1 MHLLAFCQA
10 FNKQLIFRVPLK
22 NNLANNMHS
31 EKFAL
36 PSAKKIHSA
45 KSPFNTRQ
53 RKTFVCSLSV
63 SLSALGKLTYLP
75 NVYFFST
82 QQTKSLPSAKEKHWR
97 NKNSNHILKL

>member
-75 NVYFFST
+75 NVYFLALSK
-82 QQTKSLPSAKEKHWR
+82 QSLCRVLK
-97 NKNSNHILKL
+97 KNTGEIKIQITF